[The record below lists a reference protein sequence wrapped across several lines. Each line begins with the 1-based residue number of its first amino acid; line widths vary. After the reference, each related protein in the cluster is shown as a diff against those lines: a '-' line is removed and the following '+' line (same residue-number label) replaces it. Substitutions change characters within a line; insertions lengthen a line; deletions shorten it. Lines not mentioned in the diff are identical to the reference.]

1 MALPSSPAASGGPP
15 AIPGARWSPTD
26 APVRPLLLW
35 VRTGTAHVRLDD
47 GPTLHLGAGEGVWI
61 PADGPVGPS
70 AGDRG
75 GTSADRQA
83 RRTIVTE
90 PGTVAFPLSPHP
102 GVGARGL
109 PELTRFDVPGD
120 WQDWLIQLFN
130 LQVTP
135 FNDHG
140 YSPEALAELLRRPG
154 TRPPKPKPTP
164 KPTALGENAGPGR
177 GPGLDLDGG
186 LDLDRGLD
194 LGLRGGL
201 GPASRP
207 GPVPEGFASPV
218 MPRTRGARAV
228 AEELMHDPA
237 LDLTVERWAARV
249 LSSART
255 LRRDFLADTGLTFE
269 QWRLHCRLGAAVE
282 FLAAGYDVDQ
292 VAALVG
298 FASRNGLTRAF
309 KGRFGLTP
317 HEFGRRFAARPGS
330 GGLTRRATAARQT
343 DDLLRMMRETDPPAA
358 PEMLPPAST
367 PSHTNDVHVL
377 SWMYRGSGYLD
388 IGDRRHERE
397 RGVATWIPAKLE
409 HVTGLRENS
418 VSLPLGNASTAD
430 LHLTAPLQVR
440 FSPAWDDYLMFCSI
454 SARSPL
460 RPDDH
465 DPRHILDL
473 FAEQVAARR
482 ALSVPMP
489 TDPRARAVALDCLRR
504 IGEPGGTHDTETAGP
519 QDTGTGVRQDA
530 GADGPQDAGPGGRH
544 DAAADGPHDPDLRA
558 EIHRAFREET
568 GMTLARWRYAAR
580 MRVARDLLAGGAP
593 PSTVARR
600 TGYAHLPTFST
611 AFSRF
616 HGLSP
621 RAYQERETTEDR

>member
-1 MALPSSPAASGGPP
+1 M
-15 AIPGARWSPTD
+15 D
-26 APVRPLLLW
+26 APLRPLLLW
-35 VRTGTAHVRLDD
+35 VRTGTAHVRLDE
-47 GPTLHLGAGEGVWI
+47 GPVLRLEAGEGVWI
-61 PADGPVGPS
+61 PADGPPER
-70 AGDRG
+70 AI
-75 GTSADRQA
+75 T
-83 RRTIVTE
+83 TE
-90 PGTVAFPLSPHP
+90 PGTVAFPLCPHAGAGVRGSP
-102 GVGARGL
+102 A
-109 PELTRFDVPGD
+109 LTRFDIPSG

-135 FNDHG
+135 FSGRG
-140 YSPEALAELLRRPG
+140 YPPEAIKELLRRPG
-154 TRPPKPKPTP
+154 ARPPAP
-164 KPTALGENAGPGR
+164 AVGGR
-177 GPGLDLDGG
+177 AAS
-186 LDLDRGLD
+186 
-194 LGLRGGL
+194 
-201 GPASRP
+201 PA
-207 GPVPEGFASPV
+207 GFASPA
-218 MPRTRGARAV
+218 MPRARGARAV
-228 AEELMHDPA
+228 AEELMHDPG
-237 LDLTVERWAARV
+237 LGLTVERWAARV
-249 LSSART
+249 LCSART

-269 QWRLHCRLGAAVE
+269 RWRLLCRLGAAVE

-309 KGRFGLTP
+309 KGQFGLTP
-317 HEFGRRFAARPGS
+317 HEFGRGLFARPGA
-330 GGLTRRATAARQT
+330 GRLTQRAAAARQT
-343 DDLLRMMRETDPPAA
+343 DDLIRMMRETDTPAA
-358 PEMLPPAST
+358 PEILPAAST
-367 PSHTNDVHVL
+367 PSHTNDIHVL

-388 IGDRRHERE
+388 IGDQHYERE
-397 RGVATWIPAKLE
+397 RGMATWIPAKLE

-473 FAEQVAARR
+473 FAEQVAAQR

-489 TDPRARAVALDCLRR
+489 TDPRARAVAMECLRR
-504 IGEPGGTHDTETAGP
+504 IGEPGGTRDVEAGGTHDV
-519 QDTGTGVRQDA
+519 DV
-530 GADGPQDAGPGGRH
+530 H
-544 DAAADGPHDPDLRA
+544 A
-558 EIHRAFREET
+558 EIHRAFRDET
-568 GMTLARWRYAAR
+568 GMTLGRWRYAAR

-600 TGYAHLPTFST
+600 IGYAHLPTFSA

-621 RAYQERETTEDR
+621 REYQEGEAANSRSEH

>member
-1 MALPSSPAASGGPP
+1 MTLSSSFATGSGRPP
-15 AIPGARWSPTD
+15 AIPGARWSPAD

-35 VRTGTAHVRLDD
+35 VRTGMAHVRVGD
-47 GPTLHLGAGEGVWI
+47 GPTLHLKAGEGAWI
-61 PADGPVGPS
+61 PAD
-70 AGDRG
+70 DRAEIP
-75 GTSADRQA
+75 ADGRA
-83 RRTIVTE
+83 ERAITTE
-90 PGTVAFPLSPHP
+90 PGTVAFPLCPHA

-109 PELTRFDVPGD
+109 PDLTRFDVPSD

-135 FNDHG
+135 FSGHG
-140 YSPEALAELLRRPG
+140 YSPEAIAELLRRPAA
-154 TRPPKPKPTP
+154 RPPRPA
-164 KPTALGENAGPGR
+164 ALGHDPG
-177 GPGLDLDGG
+177 
-186 LDLDRGLD
+186 
-194 LGLRGGL
+194 
-201 GPASRP
+201 
-207 GPVPEGFASPV
+207 PEGFVSPA
-218 MPRTRGARAV
+218 MPRARGARAV
-228 AEELMHDPA
+228 AEELMRDPA

-298 FASRNGLTRAF
+298 FAGRNGLTRAF

-317 HEFGRRFAARPGS
+317 HEFGRKLFTRPGA
-330 GGLTRRATAARQT
+330 GALTQRAAAARQT
-343 DDLLRMMRETDPPAA
+343 DDLIRMMRETDTPAA

-367 PSHTNDVHVL
+367 PSHANDIHVL

-388 IGDRRHERE
+388 IGDQRYERE
-397 RGVATWIPAKLE
+397 RGVATWIPAELE

-418 VSLPLGNASTAD
+418 VSLPLGNANTAD

-454 SARSPL
+454 SARSAL

-465 DPRHILDL
+465 NPRHVLDL
-473 FAEQVAARR
+473 FAEQVATQR

-489 TDPRARAVALDCLRR
+489 TDPRARAVALECLRR
-504 IGEPGGTHDTETAGP
+504 IGEPGGAHDAEA
-519 QDTGTGVRQDA
+519 DGTQDA
-530 GADGPQDAGPGGRH
+530 DV
-544 DAAADGPHDPDLRA
+544 RA
-558 EIHRAFREET
+558 EIHRAFRDET
-568 GMTLARWRYAAR
+568 GMTLVRWRYAAR
-580 MRVARDLLAGGAP
+580 MRIARDLLAGGAQ

-600 TGYAHLPTFST
+600 IGYAHLPTFSA

-621 RAYQERETTEDR
+621 REYQQREAAKSR

>member
-1 MALPSSPAASGGPP
+1 MASLSSFSAGAGRPP
-15 AIPGARWSPTD
+15 AIPGARWRPAD
-26 APVRPLLLW
+26 APLRPLLLW
-35 VRTGTAHVRLDD
+35 VRTGTAHVHLDG
-47 GPTLHLGAGEGVWI
+47 GPTLHLKAGEGAWI
-61 PADGPVGPS
+61 PAE
-70 AGDRG
+70 DR
-75 GTSADRQA
+75 AE
-83 RRTIVTE
+83 RTITTE
-90 PGTVAFPLSPHP
+90 PGTVAFPLCPHA
-102 GVGARGL
+102 GVGTRGL

-135 FNDHG
+135 FSGHG
-140 YSPEALAELLRRPG
+140 YSPEAIAELLRRPG
-154 TRPPKPKPTP
+154 TRPPTP
-164 KPTALGENAGPGR
+164 AAL
-177 GPGLDLDGG
+177 DH
-186 LDLDRGLD
+186 
-194 LGLRGGL
+194 
-201 GPASRP
+201 GPA
-207 GPVPEGFASPV
+207 PEAPATEERHPAPETLATEERHPTLETLASPT
-218 MPRTRGARAV
+218 MPRARGARAV

-255 LRRDFLADTGLTFE
+255 LRRDFLAETGLTFE

-317 HEFGRRFAARPGS
+317 HEFGRKLFARPGC
-330 GGLTRRATAARQT
+330 GGLTQRAAAARQT
-343 DDLLRMMRETDPPAA
+343 DDLIRMMRETNTPAA

-367 PSHTNDVHVL
+367 PSHTNDIHVL

-388 IGDRRHERE
+388 IGDRRYERE
-397 RGVATWIPAKLE
+397 RGVATWIPAQLE

-454 SARSPL
+454 SARSAL

-473 FAEQVAARR
+473 FAGQVAAQR

-489 TDPRARAVALDCLRR
+489 TDPRARAVALECLRR
-504 IGEPGGTHDTETAGP
+504 IGEPGGT
-519 QDTGTGVRQDA
+519 QDA
-530 GADGPQDAGPGGRH
+530 DI
-544 DAAADGPHDPDLRA
+544 RA
-558 EIHRAFREET
+558 EIHRAFRDET

-580 MRVARDLLAGGAP
+580 MRIARDLLTGGAP

-600 TGYAHLPTFST
+600 TGYAHLPTFSA

-621 RAYQERETTEDR
+621 REYQEREAAGGR

>member
-1 MALPSSPAASGGPP
+1 MTSPAPFAAAYGSPP
-15 AIPGARWSPTD
+15 PIPGARWSPAD

-35 VRTGTAHVRLDD
+35 VRTGTAHVRLGD
-47 GPTLHLGAGEGVWI
+47 GPALRLTAGEGAWI
-61 PADGPVGPS
+61 PADGH
-70 AGDRG
+70 AG
-75 GTSADRQA
+75 TPADGRAETPADGRSGQ
-83 RRTIVTE
+83 TITTE
-90 PGTVAFPLSPHP
+90 PGTVAFPLCPHA

-120 WQDWLIQLFN
+120 WHDWLIQLFN

-135 FNDHG
+135 FSGNG
-140 YSPEALAELLRRPG
+140 YSPEAIAELLRRPG
-154 TRPPKPKPTP
+154 SRPPV
-164 KPTALGENAGPGR
+164 LSGPGR
-177 GPGLDLDGG
+177 EP
-186 LDLDRGLD
+186 
-194 LGLRGGL
+194 
-201 GPASRP
+201 S
-207 GPVPEGFASPV
+207 PEGFASPA
-218 MPRTRGARAV
+218 MPRARGARAV
-228 AEELMHDPA
+228 AEELMRDPA
-237 LDLTVERWAARV
+237 LDLTVEQWASRV
-249 LSSART
+249 LSSARS
-255 LRRDFLADTGLTFE
+255 LRRDFLAGTGLTFE
-269 QWRLHCRLGAAVE
+269 QWRLHCRLGAAAE

-317 HEFGRRFAARPGS
+317 REFGRKLFARPGAA
-330 GGLTRRATAARQT
+330 GLTRRAAAARQT
-343 DDLLRMMRETDPPAA
+343 DDLIRMIRETDTPAA
-358 PEMLPPAST
+358 PDMLPPAST

-388 IGDRRHERE
+388 IGDRRYERE
-397 RGVATWIPAKLE
+397 RGVATWIPAELE

-454 SARSPL
+454 SARSAL

-465 DPRHILDL
+465 DPRHILGL
-473 FAEQVAARR
+473 FADQVAAQR

-489 TDPRARAVALDCLRR
+489 TDPRARAVAMECLRR
-504 IGEPGGTHDTETAGP
+504 IGEPGGAQGIEAG
-519 QDTGTGVRQDA
+519 GTPDA
-530 GADGPQDAGPGGRH
+530 DV
-544 DAAADGPHDPDLRA
+544 RA
-558 EIHRAFREET
+558 EIHRAFRDET
-568 GMTLARWRYAAR
+568 GMTLGRWRYAAR

-593 PSTVARR
+593 PSAVARR
-600 TGYAHLPTFST
+600 TGYAHLPTFSA

-621 RAYQERETTEDR
+621 REYQEREAAGSR